1 MRFTKYY
8 SDLIKASGVPQLNAR
23 QLQRINN
30 IMVMEI
36 RINEQTLIAK
46 HLSGDAKVLLNKR
59 SYNCYSKLNNLTQG
73 QAPQEV
79 LKAILRD

>member
-8 SDLIKASGVPQLNAR
+8 SDLIKASGVPRLTPA

-59 SYNCYSKLNNLTQG
+59 SYHCYSQLNNLTQG
-73 QAPQEV
+73 KGPEEL
-79 LKAILRD
+79 LKAILRS